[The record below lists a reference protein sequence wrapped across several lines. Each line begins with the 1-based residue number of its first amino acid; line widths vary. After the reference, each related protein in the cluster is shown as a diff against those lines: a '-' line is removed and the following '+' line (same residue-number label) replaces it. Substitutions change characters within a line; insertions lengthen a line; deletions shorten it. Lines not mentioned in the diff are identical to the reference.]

1 MSLAATL
8 MIASSVRAVAAL
20 NAIVRAAPRGGDAEA
35 HLVLTNLAGQ
45 NRLVEITCD
54 CAERVEIRQVE
65 THGDRRVL
73 LAVPTVEMPPSR
85 LIEFTP
91 GGSRYL
97 VLVGLRRPLVS
108 GESVELRFHYEQG
121 SSSERFRI
129 VEDTGAAWAATVAQ
143 QRGRGM
149 EAFEFVAGSC
159 WRGTFPNGRQT
170 DTHCFSPIYAGTYMQ
185 DRHVVEGGTTPYS
198 GDTLF
203 RRDAMSRQV
212 RFTYH
217 ASDGSVT
224 QGQAIP
230 IEGGLNFPEEH
241 RAADGTV
248 TPIRTTWMRDG
259 DNAYF
264 VTSEAQREGA
274 WRPMFRMRMERVR
287 VGSDPAP

>member
-20 NAIVRAAPRGGDAEA
+20 NAIVRAAPRGGDVEA
-35 HLVLTNLAGQ
+35 HLVLTNLAGP

-54 CAERVEIRQVE
+54 CAERVEIRQIE
-65 THGDRRVL
+65 TSEGRRVVR
-73 LAVPTVEMPPSR
+73 AVVAVDMPPSR
-85 LIEFTP
+85 LIEFAP
-91 GGSRYL
+91 GGDRYL
-97 VLVGLRRPLVS
+97 ALVGLRRPLNA
-108 GESVELRFHYEQG
+108 GEWLELRFHYEQG
-121 SSSERFRI
+121 SSTERFRI
-129 VEDTGAAWAATVAQ
+129 VEDTGAAWAAAIAQ

-149 EAFEFVAGSC
+149 QPFEFVAGSC

-170 DTHCFSPIYAGTYMQ
+170 DTHCFSPIYAGSYMQ
-185 DRHVVEGGTTPYS
+185 DRHVVEGAATPYS

-224 QGQAIP
+224 QGQANP
-230 IEGGLNFPEEH
+230 IDGGISFPEEH

-248 TPIRTTWMRDG
+248 TPIRTIWVRDG
-259 DNAYF
+259 EDAYV
-264 VTSEAQREGA
+264 VTSEAQRDGA
-274 WRPMFRMRMERVR
+274 WRTMFRIRMERVR
-287 VGSDPAP
+287 PGDPPS